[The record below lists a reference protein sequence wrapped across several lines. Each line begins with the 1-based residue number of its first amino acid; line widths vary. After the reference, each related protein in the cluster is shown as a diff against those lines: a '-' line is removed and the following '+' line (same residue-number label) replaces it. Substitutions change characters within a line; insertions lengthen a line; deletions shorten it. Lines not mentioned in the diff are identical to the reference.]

1 MRESLRSGLPLRD
14 WTGAAIVLALALLL
28 AGTFAATSPAKS
40 PRGSGCAGSRAS
52 FDSLTADKAM
62 DAVLCLVNKERKS
75 RGLSKLHRDER
86 LVDAAT
92 KHSRYQYRKGKLTH
106 TGPGGND
113 VADRVEQQGYKW
125 RALGENV
132 AWNYGSPLAVIKGW
146 MGSEGH
152 CENILSPDFTDF
164 GFGFKTGSKGPY
176 ATQVFGAEPRDPAGS
191 GGSGP
196 QNGCPY

>member
-1 MRESLRSGLPLRD
+1 MRESLRSRLPFRD
-14 WTGAAIVLALALLL
+14 WPAAAVVLALALPL
-28 AGTFAATSPAKS
+28 AGTFAGTAPAES
-40 PRGSGCAGSRAS
+40 LRGSGCAGGRAS
-52 FDSLTADKAM
+52 FDALTADKAM

-75 RGLSKLHRDER
+75 RGLSKLHRDGR

-132 AWNYGSPLAVIKGW
+132 AWNYGSPRELMKGW

-176 ATQVFGAEPRDPAGS
+176 ATQVFGAEPRDAAGS
-191 GGSGP
+191 GGFGP

>member
-1 MRESLRSGLPLRD
+1 MYKRQ
-14 WTGAAIVLALALLL
+14 
-28 AGTFAATSPAKS
+28 
-40 PRGSGCAGSRAS
+40 
-52 FDSLTADKAM
+52 
-62 DAVLCLVNKERKS
+62 
-75 RGLSKLHRDER
+75 
-86 LVDAAT
+86 
-92 KHSRYQYRKGKLTH
+92 YQYRKGELTH

-113 VADRVEQQGYKW
+113 VADRVEKEGYKW

-132 AWNYGSPLAVIKGW
+132 AWNYGSPADVIKGW

-164 GFGFKTGSKGPY
+164 GFGFKTGRKGPY

-196 QNGCPY
+196 QHGCPY